1 MSRQGEPKKQP
12 YYIHHLDG
20 SPILCA
26 AIGQFP
32 DANKGHGEH
41 DGFMIITADA
51 QGGMV
56 DIHDRRPVALA
67 PDLTPEW
74 SDPATPKEHSEQ
86 LVLHQGEPAE
96 AFEWFKVVDRAL
108 GNSRNQGVHL
118 IERRNVQDKSDFF

>member
-1 MSRQGEPKKQP
+1 MDDLSESTRRAEETALL
-12 YYIHHLDG
+12 HC

-41 DGFMIITADA
+41 DEFVIITADA

-56 DIHDRRPVALA
+56 DIHDRRPVVLA
-67 PDLTPEW
+67 PDLAQEW
-74 SDPATPKEHSEQ
+74 FDPATPQEHSEQ
-86 LVLHQGEPAE
+86 LVLQPAE
-96 AFEWFKVVDRAL
+96 VFEWFKVERAL
-108 GNSRNQGVHL
+108 GTSRNQGVHL